1 MSLLEH
7 ALNYAERLGPVF
19 PRPVTGIGLDQA
31 TTDPAALTAMW
42 RPWANIALACDRAG
56 VLVLDVD
63 AKHGV
68 DGFAS
73 LAALEA
79 AHGPLPASWR
89 ASTPSGGAHLYFRHP
104 PRHIGNRTGFK
115 AGLDIK
121 ATRGSI
127 ILPPSRKPNGPY
139 TWEREP
145 WACPLADPPDWLL
158 QIITPPAPPERSF
171 QPIRA
176 ASQDRMARY
185 VESAVNGECSAV
197 ATFQRGGRNL
207 RLFQAAANLGELV
220 GAGLLPSDLA
230 ADALEQA
237 AEECGLVR
245 EDGRRAVFATIA
257 SGLKRGVANPRRIAA

>member
-7 ALNYAERLGPVF
+7 ALSYAEHLGPVF

-31 TTDPAALTAMW
+31 TADPAALTAMW

-73 LAALEA
+73 LAALETL
-79 AHGPLPASWR
+79 HGALPDSWR
-89 ASTPSGGAHLYFRHP
+89 AATPSGGAHLYFRHP

-127 ILPPSRKPNGPY
+127 TLPPSRKPNGPY

-145 WACPLADPPDWLL
+145 WAGPLADPPAWLL
-158 QIITPPAPPERSF
+158 AIIAPPAPEPRPLK
-171 QPIRA
+171 PIRA
-176 ASQDRMARY
+176 TSLDRMARY
-185 VESAVNGECSAV
+185 VAAALDGECRAV
-197 ATFQRGGRNL
+197 TDLTAGRNT

-220 GAGLLPSDLA
+220 GAGLLPRDMA
-230 ADALEQA
+230 EDALEVA
-237 AEECGLVR
+237 AEASGLTR
-245 EDGRRAVFATIA
+245 EDGPRAVRATIA
-257 SGLKRGVANPRRIAA
+257 SGMNRGLAHPRRIAA